1 MSTESAGGPPVSVA
15 RLASQPTTRRR
26 AAVAATTPGSTMRRA
41 SRRASSQG
49 HPAAHSCCAVPTRE
63 YQSGGRPTHSAA
75 TRRAH
80 PNTRAPPS
88 RPAVAFTLPHRSSR
102 STSYVLAALRAL
114 HVDPSH
120 AARSKA
126 TTTAAP
132 DENAAHDLLDR
143 PFHISTATA
152 NVRPTDRARP
162 RRVVPSG
169 PLGTRR

>member
-1 MSTESAGGPPVSVA
+1 MTTEPAGGPPVGAA
-15 RLASQPTTRRR
+15 RLAHRATTRRR
-26 AAVAATTPGSTMRRA
+26 AAEAATIPDSTMRRA
-41 SRRASSQG
+41 FRRASSQG
-49 HPAAHSCCAVPTRE
+49 HPAAHPRCAVPIRE

-80 PNTRAPPS
+80 PDTRAPPS

-143 PFHISTATA
+143 PFHI
-152 NVRPTDRARP
+152 
-162 RRVVPSG
+162 
-169 PLGTRR
+169 